1 MSDREKAQTS
11 RHEGDEAPSTTQD
24 SLFDDPNVSK
34 SPGRYLATRLPTLK
48 PRMLSAP
55 NPIRLIRMLN
65 AHHWAFFFI
74 AFAAWVC
81 DEKTKIR
88 FLATSCLHE
97 IDRHG
102 MPLISSPSL

>member
-1 MSDREKAQTS
+1 MSDREKAQTT
-11 RHEGDEAPSTTQD
+11 RHEGDDVPVATQD
-24 SLFDDPNVSK
+24 SIFDDPNVSK

-74 AFAAWVC
+74 AFAAWVR
-81 DEKTKIR
+81 DKKIKLGS
-88 FLATSCLHE
+88 LATSCLHV

-102 MPLISSPSL
+102 MPLISSQSL

>member
-1 MSDREKAQTS
+1 MSDREKAQTT
-11 RHEGDEAPSTTQD
+11 RHEGDDVPVATQD
-24 SLFDDPNVSK
+24 SIFDDPNVSK

-74 AFAAWVC
+74 AFAAWVR
-81 DEKTKIR
+81 DKKIK
-88 FLATSCLHE
+88 L
-97 IDRHG
+97 
-102 MPLISSPSL
+102 